1 MVNVQ
6 TEILIRR
13 PSSEVAEYA
22 ANPDNAPRWYEN
34 IHSSQRL
41 TAGPIDV
48 GSKVAFTARFLG
60 RDLSYTY
67 EFVEYAPG
75 EKLVMR
81 TAQGPFPMQTTY
93 TWAEVSGGTRM
104 TLGNTGKPS
113 GFSKVAGLLMAP
125 MIRRA
130 TRKDLQKLKSILEAG
145 EATGTG
151 PALPSA

>member
-13 PSSEVAEYA
+13 RRDEVAEYA
-22 ANPDNAPRWYEN
+22 ANPDNAPQWYDN

-41 TAGPIDV
+41 TTGPIDV

-60 RDLSYTY
+60 RDLNYTY
-67 EFVEYAPG
+67 EFVEYVPG

-93 TWAEVSGGTRM
+93 TWAEVNGGTRM

-113 GFSKVAGLLMAP
+113 GFSKVAGLFMPP

-145 EATGTG
+145 A
-151 PALPSA
+151 

>member
-1 MVNVQ
+1 MVNVE

-13 PSSEVAEYA
+13 PRDEVAEYA
-22 ANPDNAPRWYEN
+22 ANPDNAPQWYQN

-48 GSKVAFTARFLG
+48 GSKVAFTAKFMG

-67 EFVEYAPG
+67 EFVEYVPG
-75 EKLVMR
+75 QKLVMR

-93 TWAEVSGGTRM
+93 TWSEISGGTRM
-104 TLGNTGKPS
+104 TLGNTGQPS
-113 GFSKVAGLLMAP
+113 GFSRLAGLLMPP

-130 TRKDLQKLKSILEAG
+130 TRKDLHKLKSILEAG
-145 EATGTG
+145 
-151 PALPSA
+151 PAL

>member
-1 MVNVQ
+1 MVNVE

-13 PSSEVAEYA
+13 PREEVAEYA
-22 ANPDNAPRWYEN
+22 ADPDNAPEWYQN
-34 IHSSQRL
+34 IRSSQRL
-41 TAGPIDV
+41 TTGPLDL
-48 GSKVAFTARFLG
+48 GSKVAFTAKFMG

-67 EFVEYAPG
+67 EFVEYVPG

-93 TWAEVSGGTRM
+93 TWAEIGGGTRM

-113 GFSKVAGLLMAP
+113 GFSQLAGLFMAP

-130 TRKDLQKLKSILEAG
+130 TRKDLRNIKRILESGA
-145 EATGTG
+145 
-151 PALPSA
+151 AL

>member
-13 PSSEVAEYA
+13 RRDEVAEYA
-22 ANPDNAPRWYEN
+22 ANPDNAPQWYDN

-41 TAGPIDV
+41 TTGPIDV
-48 GSKVAFTARFLG
+48 GSKVAFTAKFLG
-60 RDLSYTY
+60 RDLNYTY
-67 EFVEYAPG
+67 EFIEYVPA

-93 TWAEVSGGTRM
+93 TWAEVIGGTRM
-104 TLGNTGKPS
+104 TLGNTGEPS
-113 GFSKVAGLLMAP
+113 GFSQLAGLFMAP

-130 TRKDLQKLKSILEAG
+130 TRKDLHKLKSILEAG
-145 EATGTG
+145 AATGSD
-151 PALPSA
+151 PA